1 MSNKSHSLE
10 RIEAL
15 KAEIASL
22 ETAAIKELKDR
33 RNALAAELTS
43 VEAEIAHLTGKP
55 AEKKTRGSGRNKP
68 GGKSIPLQELKELL
82 ANAPDKTL
90 GVRKEGLDLA
100 NIKTLAAANPGLL
113 KLGGKGPWPTVTLL
127 K

>member
-1 MSNKSHSLE
+1 MSNQPNSLD

-22 ETAAIKELKDR
+22 EIAALTELKDR
-33 RNALAAELTS
+33 RNALAAELSS
-43 VEAEIAHLTGKP
+43 VDAELARLTGKP
-55 AEKKTRGSGRNKP
+55 AEKKTRSAGKNKP
-68 GGKSIPLQELKELL
+68 TGKSIPLQELKELL
-82 ANAPDKTL
+82 ANAPEKTL
-90 GVRKEGLDLA
+90 GVRKEGFDLA

-127 K
+127 R